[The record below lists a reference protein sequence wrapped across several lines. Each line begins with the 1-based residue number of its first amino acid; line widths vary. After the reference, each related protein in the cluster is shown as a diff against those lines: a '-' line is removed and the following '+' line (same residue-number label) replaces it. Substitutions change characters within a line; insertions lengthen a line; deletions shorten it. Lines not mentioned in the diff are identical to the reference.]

1 MFVNKRRMVMKL
13 DRKGGEGILF
23 LTDEDLELIDIDP
36 KKVDDSDWSDIL
48 DYLRDHYNDTF
59 AEALIEA
66 AEYVL
71 ARANKEKVGE

>member
-1 MFVNKRRMVMKL
+1 MKL